1 MPSYLLLQMT
11 TEIISKVL
19 FIALV
24 IIVPIFLIVV
34 SAIYILR
41 MDKLKKFEQSQ
52 ISQME
57 EEMKVL
63 PPLSAD
69 NFTRLDLIFANEN
82 FEKQNLAW
90 RDLREDSQRIYGDRW
105 LLNPQDYLNEGRIEN
120 ERTLNLLSFRPAVLI
135 FSIALLSAVLVYTYF
150 SSNEAYNKAW
160 ALIPLAAG
168 LTSTLFVYNAIL
180 ELRYFM
186 QNKYQRIY
194 SAISKTVPVYDSH
207 QGLSLLIDEMLKHE
221 SALDNSI
228 NEFKLSASK
237 MANSDFSEGICKS
250 VRSIMSQ
257 EVTPPI
263 ARAGRVLSDL
273 AVNLDQRQM
282 SGMENLSHE
291 FSNQLA
297 VNLAQHLQPLHTELS
312 SLNQLVQDTR
322 AYITS
327 SVNVLNINREHNIQL
342 NKEISES
349 LRLMTLAKNDLA
361 NEMSDLSQHVS
372 VMSETGS
379 AMSRAFSGE
388 EDNLAEKI
396 KDLSLSLDH
405 ALEVFSQGL
414 KGSSESIE
422 MAGKLKLEQEK
433 QYENVSTQLSRL
445 ITNIEELDRSIRN
458 SGNKFTQK
466 SDLYVNETLKA
477 FDEGLAEVVE
487 RLIFTTSALRE
498 AVESLP
504 RTLENRAR
512 KD

>member
-1 MPSYLLLQMT
+1 MDIGLLL
-11 TEIISKVL
+11 SK
-19 FIALV
+19 
-24 IIVPIFLIVV
+24 IFLISFVIVV
-34 SAIYILR
+34 PLFLILVSTIYILR
-41 MDKLKKFEQSQ
+41 INKQKQEMQSRTENLEKAMRELPALNTDNLEQLDF
-52 ISQME
+52 I
-57 EEMKVL
+57 
-63 PPLSAD
+63 
-69 NFTRLDLIFANEN
+69 FTNESDERLNR
-82 FEKQNLAW
+82 AW
-90 RDLREDSQRIYGDRW
+90 QDLRADSLRLYEDKW
-105 LLNPQDYLNEGRIEN
+105 LLHPQDYLNEIRTES
-120 ERTLNLLSFRPAVLI
+120 EKTLNLISFRPVVLV
-135 FSIALLSAVLVYTYF
+135 FSIALLSAVLLYTYF
-150 SSNEAYNKAW
+150 KNNLEYDKAW
-160 ALIPLAAG
+160 ALVPLAVGIVSA
-168 LTSTLFVYNAIL
+168 LFIYNAII
-180 ELRYFM
+180 ELRFLM
-186 QNKYQRIY
+186 QNKYRRIY

-207 QGLSLLIDEMLKHE
+207 QGLSLLIDKMLKHE
-221 SALDNSI
+221 SSLDASI
-228 NEFKLSASK
+228 NEFKHSAEK
-237 MANSDFSEGICKS
+237 MADSDFSEGICKS
-250 VRSIMSQ
+250 VRSIMNQ

-297 VNLAQHLQPLHTELS
+297 ANLSQHLQPLQTELS

-327 SVNVLNINREHNIQL
+327 SVNVLNNNREHNIQL

-372 VMSETGS
+372 IMSETGT

-388 EDNLAEKI
+388 ENNLAERI
-396 KDLSLSLDH
+396 KDLSISLDH
-405 ALEVFSQGL
+405 ALEVFSEGL

-433 QYENVSTQLSRL
+433 QYESVNTQLSRL

-504 RTLENRAR
+504 RSLENRAR
-512 KD
+512 KDI